1 MFLNLNF
8 AGKAKH
14 QQKERTMKGK
24 PRFFLSFRW
33 MFWTDAGQTTKI
45 ERANLAG
52 FERTVLVDLTGSSQV
67 WPRNIGVDYTN
78 DRIVWVY
85 SWTGTVDSADL
96 QGQNRRMVASQVTTY
111 PYDFIVYGDTLYWS
125 DWVDDTIEMLNWTT
139 GDYLGNFS
147 AVISGGIYGL
157 GLFDKS
163 RQPASAG
170 NKG

>member
-1 MFLNLNF
+1 
-8 AGKAKH
+8 
-14 QQKERTMKGK
+14 
-24 PRFFLSFRW
+24 

-52 FERTVLVDLTGSSQV
+52 FERTVLVDLNNSSQF
-67 WPRNIGVDYTN
+67 WPSSIGVDYTN
-78 DRIVWVY
+78 DRIIWVD
-85 SWTGTVDSADL
+85 SWTGAVDSADL
-96 QGQNRRMVASQVTTY
+96 QGQNRRMVASQVTMY
-111 PYDFIVYGDTLYWS
+111 PYDFILYGDTLY
-125 DWVDDTIEMLNWTT
+125 WVDDTIEMLNWTT

-147 AVISGGIYGL
+147 AVISSGVNGL